1 MDYQQQAEIKQFY
14 NDVRNQLH
22 KLQQQRDLALSNLE
36 HYEGFLCGKGLIK
49 GIEYAT
55 KKHFNSEKEKK
66 EYRKEQIRITNLRTQ
81 YRFKYRNLCD
91 KINDLYE
98 ENKDLINGYCDLYD
112 VKNEFIDNKEDS
124 DSDNEEYITDN
135 NDSEDENENE
145 SEYETES
152 DSECEYEYV
161 CN

>member
-55 KKHFNSEKEKK
+55 KKHFNSE
-66 EYRKEQIRITNLRTQ
+66 
-81 YRFKYRNLCD
+81 
-91 KINDLYE
+91 
-98 ENKDLINGYCDLYD
+98 INGYCDLYD

-124 DSDNEEYITDN
+124 ESDDEEYITDN
-135 NDSEDENENE
+135 NDSEEENENE

-161 CN
+161 CS